1 MDDSVVW
8 VAALGIGAVG
18 FLLLALAG
26 MIAMYLNTKPPSAK
40 GETTAEKPRFRT
52 KSTPHTN
59 GSHPQARADA
69 PTDESRPRAG
79 EAIGADRSQAHASQ
93 PRAKRRTI
101 GGFWAWVKA
110 WIFASVHAGTVS
122 VVLGGI
128 TFFEDLANASE
139 EIQRTGNVTFPKR
152 LLPGTLSG
160 AESRERLSG
169 SSGGLLR
176 DGHHH
181 SEVQGDEENE
191 DQSQAEGIDQS
202 GASSPDAAGWEVVD
216 STSS

>member
-1 MDDSVVW
+1 MDDSALW

-26 MIAMYLNTKPPSAK
+26 MIAMYLNTKPSS
-40 GETTAEKPRFRT
+40 T
-52 KSTPHTN
+52 KDTPPTN
-59 GSHPQARADA
+59 GSRPHARADA
-69 PTDESRPRAG
+69 PTEEPRPRAG

-93 PRAKRRTI
+93 PRAKPRTI

-160 AESRERLSG
+160 SESRERLSG
-169 SSGGLLR
+169 PSGALLR
-176 DGHHH
+176 DGHPH
-181 SEVQGDEENE
+181 STVQGDGGNE
-191 DQSQAEGIDQS
+191 DQSEAENPNQPD
-202 GASSPDAAGWEVVD
+202 ASSPNAPGWEVID
-216 STSS
+216 STSG